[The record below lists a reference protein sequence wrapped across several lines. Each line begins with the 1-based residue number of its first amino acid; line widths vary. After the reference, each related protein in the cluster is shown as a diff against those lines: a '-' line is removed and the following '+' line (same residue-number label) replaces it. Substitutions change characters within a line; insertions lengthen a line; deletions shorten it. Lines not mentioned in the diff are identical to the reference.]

1 MNAEILINAH
11 NLSRFYGARC
21 AVNDISFSIKRGQ
34 ITGFLG
40 PNGAGKSTVMQ
51 MVCGVLAATS
61 GSIEIA
67 GHDILGQPIP
77 AKRALGYLPE
87 QPPLYQDCTV
97 DEYLFYCARL
107 RGICGAE
114 VARAVIT
121 CKDRCGLAD
130 TGKRLIGNLSK
141 GYQQRVGIAQAIIH
155 NPPVI
160 VLDEP
165 TSGLD
170 PNQII
175 EIRELILG
183 MRNDHSII
191 LSTHILAEAESLCD
205 RILILHKGR
214 VVFDKSLVELTS
226 TGTLEQTFHNLTRSE
241 QRQAEVH

>member
-11 NLSRFYGARC
+11 NVSRFYGSRC
-21 AVNDISFSIKRGQ
+21 AVNDISFSIKRGE

-40 PNGAGKSTVMQ
+40 PNGAGKSTLMQ

-67 GHDILGQPIP
+67 GHDILEQPVP
-77 AKRALGYLPE
+77 AKRALGYLPD
-87 QPPLYQDCTV
+87 QPPLYRDCTV

-107 RGICGAE
+107 RGVCAAD
-114 VARAVIT
+114 VASAVTIS
-121 CKDRCGLAD
+121 KDRCGLAD
-130 TGKRLIGNLSK
+130 TGKRLIANLSK
-141 GYQQRVGIAQAIIH
+141 GYQQRIGIAQAIIH
-155 NPPVI
+155 NPPVV

-175 EIRELILG
+175 EIRELILS

-205 RILILHKGR
+205 RILILHQGR
-214 VVFDKSLVELTS
+214 VVLDKPLAELTS
-226 TGTLEQTFHNLTRSE
+226 TGTLEQTFHALTRSE
-241 QRQAEVH
+241 QRQAEVN

>member
-1 MNAEILINAH
+1 MNAEILINAQ

-21 AVNDISFSIKRGQ
+21 AVNDISFSIKRGE

-40 PNGAGKSTVMQ
+40 PNGAGKSTLMQ

-67 GHDILGQPIP
+67 GHDILEQPIP

-107 RGICGAE
+107 RGICGTD
-114 VARAVIT
+114 VARAVIIS
-121 CKDRCGLAD
+121 KDRCGLAD

-205 RILILHKGR
+205 RILILHQGR
-214 VVFDKSLVELTS
+214 VVLDKSLVELTS
-226 TGTLEQTFHNLTRSE
+226 TGTLEQTFHTLTRSE